1 MTHKKMEPRTLL
13 RLSQRL
19 KLPPSIRHLPSFAR
33 HESTSKKPAPSTHQ
47 ANPIGDYYA
56 MLLSSSSPEISSR
69 APTTASPSNPPITP
83 SPSSETS
90 SDPEASILFSS
101 RLSSPLERRSEILR
115 KSQRIAGIL
124 VPPRPEEP
132 DNCCMSG
139 CVNCVWDR
147 YRDEIEEWAAA
158 KKEADRAL
166 KKERRKESTGD
177 LAQAATSMDDDGGG
191 SEGNWDLGGEGNGEG
206 NDLFEGLP
214 VGIRAFMAQEKKLKE
229 KHLRE
234 GTVG

>member
-1 MTHKKMEPRTLL
+1 MKQRALL
-13 RLSQRL
+13 RLSRRL
-19 KLPPSIRHLPSFAR
+19 KLPPSSRHLPSFPR
-33 HESTSKKPAPSTHQ
+33 HESTSNKPVPSYHQ

-56 MLLSSSSPEISSR
+56 MLLS
-69 APTTASPSNPPITP
+69 
-83 SPSSETS
+83 ETS
-90 SDPEASILFSS
+90 SAPPPTVPPSHPPTTLSPPPETSSESEPDPSILFSS

-147 YRDEIEEWAAA
+147 YREEIEEWAAA

-166 KKERRKESTGD
+166 KMERREESAGVWTHAD
-177 LAQAATSMDDDGGG
+177 TSMDDDGGG
-191 SEGNWDLGGEGNGEG
+191 SEGNWELGEGKAD
-206 NDLFEGLP
+206 DLFEGVP
-214 VGIRAFMAQEKKLKE
+214 VGIRAFMAQEKRLKE

>member
-1 MTHKKMEPRTLL
+1 MPCSSRPPHPKYLPRPHHRLFFKPTYNSLSFFRHLL
-13 RLSQRL
+13 RPRSL
-19 KLPPSIRHLPSFAR
+19 
-33 HESTSKKPAPSTHQ
+33 
-47 ANPIGDYYA
+47 
-56 MLLSSSSPEISSR
+56 
-69 APTTASPSNPPITP
+69 
-83 SPSSETS
+83 
-90 SDPEASILFSS
+90 ILFSS
-101 RLSSPLERRSEILR
+101 RLSSPLERRSEILC

-177 LAQAATSMDDDGGG
+177 LAQAAMSMDDDGGG
-191 SEGNWDLGGEGNGEG
+191 SEGNWDLGEEGNGEG